1 MSGSVSL
8 SSVLLISHYDRLST
22 EDQRCYSLSLCLLFV
37 QEEELSMS
45 DLLFNGVFPK
55 WNRAFIEFSEFS
67 EIREFDKS
75 LKHEL
80 GSLKDLVSHMCLAGA
95 VVAPWS
101 FNDNPH

>member
-1 MSGSVSL
+1 
-8 SSVLLISHYDRLST
+8 
-22 EDQRCYSLSLCLLFV
+22 
-37 QEEELSMS
+37 MS

-55 WNRAFIEFSEFS
+55 WSRTFIEFSEFS

-101 FNDNPH
+101 FKDNPH